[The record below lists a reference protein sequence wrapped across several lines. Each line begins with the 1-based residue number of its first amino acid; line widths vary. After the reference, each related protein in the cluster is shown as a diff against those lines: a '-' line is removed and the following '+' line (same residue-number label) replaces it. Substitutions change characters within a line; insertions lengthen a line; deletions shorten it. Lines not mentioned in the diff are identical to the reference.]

1 VSTTLLRSAAANASC
16 LNALKRGDWSTINGD
31 TGYGAVTTGF
41 ADIFAVTVVLQRA
54 NKSMPAD
61 ADENDHVVIG
71 DDDDDN
77 DDDDDEEDVAS

>member
-1 VSTTLLRSAAANASC
+1 MHTF
-16 LNALKRGDWSTINGD
+16 DWSRT
-31 TGYGAVTTGF
+31 
-41 ADIFAVTVVLQRA
+41 FAVTVVLQRA